1 MQGGFF
7 MRFSVRRLIW
17 NFLFRMAA
25 GLVLIVAVNF
35 ICILADIPLWVG
47 INPLTAATTGFLGV
61 PGVLLLYGVVG
72 YGG

>member
-1 MQGGFF
+1 

-47 INPLTAATTGFLGV
+47 INPVSWEFPESFCSMELWDMEGKGAFFV
-61 PGVLLLYGVVG
+61 QK
-72 YGG
+72 